1 MSRDIGRDKEDTHT
15 KSNHDGGAKHSRTKG
30 AMSSKITMSDL
41 KRRANNLM
49 EFITRTQ
56 VELANEPLSERNS
69 PRQPASEDGS
79 GDVPAPRPNGSG
91 NKVLV
96 SHGTTTNGVATPP
109 MKEFKEMS
117 CVEMMDTLTRDLV
130 KWQREFAV

>member
-1 MSRDIGRDKEDTHT
+1 M
-15 KSNHDGGAKHSRTKG
+15 N
-30 AMSSKITMSDL
+30 SKITMTDL

-79 GDVPAPRPNGSG
+79 RDEPASRPNGSSS
-91 NKVLV
+91 K
-96 SHGTTTNGVATPP
+96 SSAERTATSNGGPTPP
-109 MKEFKEMS
+109 LKDFKELS

-130 KWQREFAV
+130 KWQQEFAS